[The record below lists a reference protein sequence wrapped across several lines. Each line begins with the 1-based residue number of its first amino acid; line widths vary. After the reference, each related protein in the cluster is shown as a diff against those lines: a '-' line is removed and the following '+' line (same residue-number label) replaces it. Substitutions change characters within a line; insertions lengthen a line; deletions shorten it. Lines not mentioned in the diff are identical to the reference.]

1 MLTAPKDNN
10 KPVQGLGVGSMIQ
23 FSNPARYGVIK
34 VINKD
39 PNSHKEYAE
48 LETVSM
54 HKLIAIN
61 NLLCSCIII
70 ISSLLHAHN
79 VY

>member
-1 MLTAPKDNN
+1 MLTAAKDK

-23 FSNPARYGVIK
+23 FSNPTRYGVIK

-39 PNSHKEYAE
+39 PYSHKEYAE

-61 NLLCSCIII
+61 YLLCSYIII
-70 ISSLLHAHN
+70 ILSLLLTHSI
-79 VY
+79 